1 MMISRAEPSA
11 ATPAASPGLNLYLLF
26 VISWFLHVPARLEI
40 LGAIRFDLVL
50 VCILAALAAT
60 RGNMTSRTISD
71 ADRVLRVLIV
81 YSVLTIPFVYWPGSV
96 IKSGLPNFLKAVV
109 FFYFTIAF
117 LRTEADLR
125 RFVFVFVSVQMVRV
139 LEPLYLHL
147 VHGYWGSQASMAN
160 WESMSRL
167 SGAPSDVIN
176 PNGLA
181 FVICTVLP
189 FLLFMA
195 SLSSRLRLAAV
206 LLVPAVLYA
215 LALTGSRSG
224 IIGLLIVVLGVAI
237 KSRNLATLLFVMIVG
252 LVVGGL
258 GFTFLSTDMQDRYL
272 SILGRGEKNIGTAE
286 DRLEGMTEQLGVLM
300 HRPIF
305 GHGLGTS
312 PEANAHFTTS
322 GPYAGWQMP
331 AHNLFLEVGQEI
343 GLIGV
348 IIFVFF
354 AKAIISGFAR
364 SRRAL
369 SRHDNAGFLQ
379 RLIDAMQ
386 VWLAMNV
393 VFSFASYG
401 LSSYEWYLFGGLSV
415 VVQRLA
421 ELRESSEVRAEA
433 SLGDPGS
440 FLGVK
445 SRE

>member
-1 MMISRAEPSA
+1 MTISLPKPWA
-11 ATPAASPGLNLYLLF
+11 AARTTTPGLNLYLLF
-26 VISWFLHVPARLEI
+26 VISWFLHFPARLEI
-40 LGAIRFDLVL
+40 LGAIRIDLAL
-50 VCILAALAAT
+50 VCLLTALAVT
-60 RGNMTSRTISD
+60 RGKLSNSASSE
-71 ADRVLRVLIV
+71 ADRVLRMLIV
-81 YSVLTIPFVYWPGSV
+81 YCVLTIPFVYWPGSV
-96 IKSGLPNFLKAVV
+96 IKSGLPNFIKAVV

-117 LRTEADLR
+117 VRTEADLR
-125 RFVFVFVSVQMVRV
+125 RFIFVFVSLQILRM
-139 LEPLYLHL
+139 LEPLYLH
-147 VHGYWGSQASMAN
+147 VTEGYWGSHASMAN
-160 WESMSRL
+160 WTSMDRL
-167 SGAPSDVIN
+167 AGAPSDVIN

-189 FLLFMA
+189 FLYFMA
-195 SLSSRLRLAAV
+195 GLSFKLRLAAV
-206 LLVPAVLYA
+206 LLLPPCLYA

-224 IIGLLIVVLGVAI
+224 IIGLLIVILGIAI
-237 KSRNLATLLFVMIVG
+237 KSKNFAAFVFVMAMALIVG
-252 LVVGGL
+252 
-258 GFTFLSTDMQDRYL
+258 GFGFILLSPDMQDRYL
-272 SILGRGEKNIGTAE
+272 SILGSGEKNAGTAE
-286 DRLEGMTEQLGVLM
+286 ERFEGMEAQLDVLM

-312 PEANAHFTTS
+312 PEANANFTSS

-348 IIFVFF
+348 IIFFFF

-369 SRHDNAGFLQ
+369 SRHGRGGFLQ

-415 VVQRLA
+415 VVLRLA
-421 ELRESSEVRAEA
+421 ELRATAGTDRSVGEAAGVRTGV
-433 SLGDPGS
+433 SLG
-440 FLGVK
+440 
-445 SRE
+445 

>member
-1 MMISRAEPSA
+1 MTSRAEPVVV
-11 ATPAASPGLNLYLLF
+11 TPATSPGLNLYLLF
-26 VISWFLHVPARLEI
+26 VISWFLHLPARLEI
-40 LGAIRFDLVL
+40 LGAIRVDLLL
-50 VCILAALAAT
+50 VCILAALAVT
-60 RGNMTSRTISD
+60 RGGLTKSTLSE

-117 LRTEADLR
+117 VRTEADLR
-125 RFVFVFVSVQMVRV
+125 RLVFVFISVQIVRV
-139 LEPLYLHL
+139 LEPLYLHFAY
-147 VHGYWGSQASMAN
+147 GYWGSQASMAN

-189 FLLFMA
+189 FFYFM
-195 SLSSRLRLAAV
+195 SGLSVKLRLAAA
-206 LLVPAVLYA
+206 LLALPCFYA

-224 IIGLLIVVLGVAI
+224 IIGLVVVILGIAI
-237 KSRNLATLLFVMIVG
+237 KSRNVASLLFVMVVGLIVG
-252 LVVGGL
+252 GF
-258 GFTFLSTDMQDRYL
+258 GFTFLSADMQDRYL
-272 SILGRGEKNIGTAE
+272 SILGRGEKNLDTAE
-286 DRLEGMTEQLGVLM
+286 DRLEGMTEQMGVLM

-312 PEANAHFTTS
+312 PEANANFTLS

-331 AHNLFLEVGQEI
+331 AHNLFLEVGQEL

-348 IIFVFF
+348 LIFVLF

-369 SRHDNAGFLQ
+369 SRHDTGGFLQ
-379 RLIDAMQ
+379 RMIDAMQ

-421 ELRESSEVRAEA
+421 ELKAAGTPEGTDTLGGRSEMRTGA
-433 SLGDPGS
+433 SLG
-440 FLGVK
+440 
-445 SRE
+445 